1 MVDEQNI
8 FMDEEQN
15 IYERKMTRRAI
26 IYLWMEDEQNIFMD
40 DEDNHNI
47 FTDDEP

>member
-1 MVDEQNI
+1 MMNKIYLWIMKITIIYLRMTNHNI
-8 FMDEEQN
+8 FMDV
-15 IYERKMTRRAI
+15 
-26 IYLWMEDEQNIFMD
+26 DEQNIFMD